1 MDKIKQVREKY
12 PFLDF
17 LAGFVPGVGEAQ
29 DVHDFSIAAK
39 KNDYMGMGLASL
51 GLLTPLSGR
60 QISAFIRPQT
70 RSAFTDWARKTLEQ
84 MHIIRP
90 RLAEAIK
97 EGNPR
102 ALKIKENLEKV
113 AKDKFHVMEK
123 SGYVEDVNPEHFIIP
138 KDDARGYYPTP
149 ETMMEAGMNNLVTT
163 SQGKLF
169 SPNYI
174 VGVKGTTGTDLL
186 IPGRAATK
194 IVRDK
199 FGHETVVKLGQ
210 FTSDDIITALYY
222 SGHGKVRSSN
232 AIYKAI
238 DTSDASKLAK
248 DYAKEQL
255 ANIEN
260 ILQKYAKDRGRN
272 PQMFLAN
279 GKAGWGR
286 DLKDASKSKVD
297 KGMIPAKL
305 EHPTN
310 EDELLDRMS
319 LEESLNNLSRWFG
332 AGNSNGV
339 TEFFQKVPRDTFVG
353 SYGGQNWG
361 NFPGFDMVAIDKR
374 IKPKNQDDLAKFIA
388 DSKDRTLGII
398 QDIKDGAGKST
409 DIIMQP
415 NQYTFKIYKKG
426 GRFILTTR
434 NREER

>member
-60 QISAFIRPQT
+60 QISAFIRPSS
-70 RSAFTDWARKTLEQ
+70 RSAFVDWARKTLEE
-84 MHIIRP
+84 MHIVRP
-90 RLAEAIK
+90 RLAAAVK
-97 EGNPR
+97 EGNTK

-123 SGYVEDVNPEHFIIP
+123 SGYVEDVNPEHFIFP
-138 KDDARGYYPTP
+138 KDDIRGYYPTP

-174 VGVKGTTGTDLL
+174 VGVKGTTGADLL
-186 IPGRAATK
+186 IPGRAATRT
-194 IVRDK
+194 VRDK
-199 FGHETVVKLGQ
+199 FGNETVVKLGQ

-260 ILQKYAKDRGRN
+260 ILQKYAKKREHK

-286 DLKDASKSKVD
+286 DLEGGAKTTID
-297 KGMIPAKL
+297 KGKIPPRL
-305 EHPTN
+305 ENPTN
-310 EDELLDRMS
+310 QDELLDRMS

-332 AGNSNGV
+332 AENGNGV
-339 TEFFQKVPRDTFVG
+339 TEFFQKIPRETYIG
-353 SYGGQNWG
+353 SYQGQNWG
-361 NFPGFDMVAIDKR
+361 NLLGFDMVATDKR

-398 QDIKDGAGKST
+398 SDIKDGAGKST